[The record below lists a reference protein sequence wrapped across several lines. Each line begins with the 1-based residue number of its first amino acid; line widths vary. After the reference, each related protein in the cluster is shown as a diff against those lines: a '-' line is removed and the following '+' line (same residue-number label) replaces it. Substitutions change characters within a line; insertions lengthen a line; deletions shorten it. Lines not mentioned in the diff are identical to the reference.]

1 MGLKDFI
8 NYGHSLMFA
17 CMFCF
22 IKQVSVRDKDCYCIL
37 LLFICQVFINLTP
50 DSFIDMEFLCYFY
63 TIFGKKTYWKE
74 PTFTCAD
81 FCVNQKEKSSMET
94 ELWHKWG
101 YHHSYSGFVLSGTFM
116 LISTQN
122 FILLVVFF
130 VPHLLLNIIR
140 QSTVKN

>member
-1 MGLKDFI
+1 MAIPSCL
-8 NYGHSLMFA
+8 LA
-17 CMFCF
+17 CFVLLNKCPLETK
-22 IKQVSVRDKDCYCIL
+22 IVIVSFYYLFVRFLLIL
-37 LLFICQVFINLTP
+37 LLIPLLIWNFCAIFILYSGRKHIGRNQP
-50 DSFIDMEFLCYFY
+50 
-63 TIFGKKTYWKE
+63 
-74 PTFTCAD
+74 FTCAD